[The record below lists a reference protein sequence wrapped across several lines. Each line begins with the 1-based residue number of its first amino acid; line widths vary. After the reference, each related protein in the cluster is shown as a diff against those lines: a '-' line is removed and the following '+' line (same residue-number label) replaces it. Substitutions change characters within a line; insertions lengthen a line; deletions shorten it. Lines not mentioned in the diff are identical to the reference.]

1 MSEVTIKI
9 NKTTL
14 FVVGGLL
21 VGLAIGYVWGGLGN
35 GPSLIAKNP
44 GNNVIQNQPSG
55 NTDSLTE
62 PTPGITVSADD
73 HIRGAKNPKVLLV
86 EYSDFQC
93 PYCQRFHPTMV
104 QILANYPNDVATVYR
119 HFPLSFHQ
127 NAQISAEASE
137 CAGEQNKF
145 WELSD
150 LMFEKGQ
157 SDGTG
162 LNKADLKQYAKDLG
176 LNTSKFNDCLDTN
189 KMKDKVAKDYSS
201 GTAAGISG
209 TPGTIM
215 IAPDGTQRLISGAV
229 PYDQIKSLID
239 SVL

>member
-14 FVVGGLL
+14 FVAGGLL
-21 VGLAIGYVWGGLGN
+21 VGLAVGYIWGGLGN
-35 GPSLIAKNP
+35 NPDLLAKNT
-44 GNNVIQNQPSG
+44 GNTVIDNQP
-55 NTDSLTE
+55 TDNNALTE
-62 PTPGITVSADD
+62 PTPGITVLADD

-93 PYCQRFHPTMV
+93 PYCQKFKPTMT
-104 QILANYPNDVATVYR
+104 QILANYPNEIAIVYR

-145 WELSD
+145 WEMHDVL
-150 LMFEKGQ
+150 FEKGQ

-162 LNKADLKQYAKDLG
+162 LNKADLKQYAKDLK
-176 LNTSKFNDCLDTN
+176 LNTIKFNDCLDTN
-189 KMKDKVAKDYSS
+189 KYKGEVTEDYSS
-201 GTAAGISG
+201 GTSAGISG
-209 TPGTIM
+209 TPGTVM
-215 IAPDGTQRLISGAV
+215 IAPDGAQRLISGAV
-229 PYDQIKSLID
+229 PYEQIKSLID